1 LLKGTGSGMILTVGL
16 NKIRSGGNM
25 VTIKIEV
32 WGDCTVDKVTRKG
45 VKWDTPK
52 NWEWEVVQHI
62 GEKAKKKNNYV

>member
-1 LLKGTGSGMILTVGL
+1 MTLQAPLIKGE
-16 NKIRSGGNM
+16 KKK

-45 VKWDTPK
+45 VKWDMPE

-62 GEKAKKKNNYV
+62 GEKK

>member
-1 LLKGTGSGMILTVGL
+1 MKA
-16 NKIRSGGNM
+16 KKKK

>member
-1 LLKGTGSGMILTVGL
+1 MSVLK
-16 NKIRSGGNM
+16 KKK

-45 VKWDTPK
+45 VKWNMPE

-62 GEKAKKKNNYV
+62 GEKNNRKVKHAS